1 MCCECNLAVHVVLL
15 PGRVDRA
22 ERSKHSV
29 CHDLSERDCGV
40 MFGDRMLVVHAGEDL
55 ISTHKDLLREV
66 VLFAIDSYVAVVL
79 DQFSVDPRGG
89 RLGHCVRC
97 RR

>member
-1 MCCECNLAVHVVLL
+1 M
-15 PGRVDRA
+15 
-22 ERSKHSV
+22 

-55 ISTHKDLLREV
+55 VGVQKVALLTIDTDV
-66 VLFAIDSYVAVVL
+66 VVVL
-79 DQFSVDPRGG
+79 DPFSVDPRWE

-97 RR
+97 TR